1 MKKWLVVVL
10 VIAIVAAYMSAT
22 KEEQF
27 FFDGTIVSITGEQA
41 IVDAVI
47 GGGNM
52 DIVVDLSVNEDETFS
67 VGDVVTVQYDGTI
80 MESHPAQI
88 KTIDVKHK

>member
-52 DIVVDLSVNEDETFS
+52 DVVDLSVNEDETFS